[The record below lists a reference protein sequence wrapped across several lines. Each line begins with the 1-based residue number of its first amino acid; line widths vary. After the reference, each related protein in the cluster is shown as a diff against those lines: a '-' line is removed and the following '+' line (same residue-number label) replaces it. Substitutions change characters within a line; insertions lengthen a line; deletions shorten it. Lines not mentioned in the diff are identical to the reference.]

1 MPAFEHRRRR
11 DERDSPQTLYPA
23 PAIGQPRLRSEADQ
37 RRPMTAKPNAAAPGQ
52 TLGTAKAADM
62 AKKIIDEVSPFFHAS
77 GSLYPD
83 VLWKL
88 FHEHQDARARVSVET
103 GCGLSTLLLS
113 NLSERHTAFTLPLG
127 DSLQNTQNHPYLR
140 PETTKFV
147 VGPSQVMV
155 PKWQFSD
162 PVDFALIDGPHAYPF
177 PDLEYYFIYPHI
189 RPGGVLVVDDI
200 HIPTIHRLYE
210 FLRDDEMWE
219 HRGDAR
225 TTAFFRRT
233 ASPIFDP
240 LGDNWPG
247 QRFNRRRFAAHEA
260 LEAVFGAGWYQ
271 AEFGVP
277 RPDAPTIA
285 PVIAPV
291 AAGPDPR
298 DAEIAAL
305 RAEVA
310 ALKTSTTWR
319 ATRPLR
325 DAVDWA
331 RRRK

>member
-1 MPAFEHRRRR
+1 MPASKHGRPR
-11 DERDSPQTLYPA
+11 DDHESLVLPILAQ
-23 PAIGQPRLRSEADQ
+23 RLDGL
-37 RRPMTAKPNAAAPGQ
+37 RRPMTAKPNGAAPGQ
-52 TLGTAKAADM
+52 VNGIVR
-62 AKKIIDEVSPFFHAS
+62 KIIDEVSPSFHAS

-83 VLWKL
+83 VLWKI
-88 FHEHQDARARVSVET
+88 FEEHQDAKARVSVET

-113 NLSERHTAFTLPLG
+113 NMSERHTAFTLPHG
-127 DSLQNTQNHPYLR
+127 DSLQNTQNHPYMQ
-140 PETTKFV
+140 PATTKFV
-147 VGPSQVMV
+147 IGPSQVMV

-177 PDLEYYFIYPHI
+177 PDLEYYYIYPHI
-189 RPGGVLVVDDI
+189 RTGGVLVIDDI

-247 QRFNRRRFAAHEA
+247 QKYNRRHFASHEA
-260 LEAVFGAGWYQ
+260 LTPLLGPGWYQ

-277 RPDAPTIA
+277 RPGA
-285 PVIAPV
+285 PVSVPVSAP
-291 AAGPDPR
+291 AAAPDRR
-298 DAEIAAL
+298 DLEIAAL

-310 ALKTSTTWR
+310 ALKSSTTWR

-325 DAVDWA
+325 NAVDWT
-331 RRRK
+331 RRKK

>member
-11 DERDSPQTLYPA
+11 DELHSPRTLHPA
-23 PAIGQPRLRSEADQ
+23 PAIGGPRLNGEADQ
-37 RRPMTAKPNAAAPGQ
+37 RRPMTAEPNAAPGQ
-52 TLGTAKAADM
+52 TLATAKR
-62 AKKIIDEVSPFFHAS
+62 IIDEVSPFFHAS

-88 FHEHQDARARVSVET
+88 FGEHQDARARVSVET

-127 DSLQNTQNHPYLR
+127 DSLQNTQNHPFLR
-140 PETTKFV
+140 PEATKFV
-147 VGPSQVMV
+147 VGPSQVTV

-189 RPGGVLVVDDI
+189 RPGGVLVIDDI

-233 ASPIFDP
+233 TSPIFDP

-247 QRFNRRRFAAHEA
+247 QKYNRRRFAAHEA
-260 LEAVFGAGWYQ
+260 LDAMFGAGWYQ
-271 AEFGVP
+271 SEFGVP
-277 RPDAPTIA
+277 RPDAPVT
-285 PVIAPV
+285 VPV
-291 AAGPDPR
+291 AAPDPR

-310 ALKTSTTWR
+310 ALKASTTWR

>member
-1 MPAFEHRRRR
+1 MTAFKHGRLR
-11 DERDSPQTLYPA
+11 DDHNSLLLGFARHANGRCSKA
-23 PAIGQPRLRSEADQ
+23 GQPR
-37 RRPMTAKPNAAAPGQ
+37 PMSAKPNAVPPGQ
-52 TLGTAKAADM
+52 TLAT

-88 FHEHQDARARVSVET
+88 FEEHQDARARVSVET

-127 DSLQNTQNHPYLR
+127 DSLQNTQSHPYLR
-140 PETTKFV
+140 FETTKFV
-147 VGPSQVMV
+147 VGPSQVTV

-189 RPGGVLVVDDI
+189 RPGGVLVIDDI
-200 HIPTIHRLYE
+200 HIPTIQRLYE

-247 QRFNRRRFAAHEA
+247 QRYNRRRFAAHEA
-260 LEAVFGAGWYQ
+260 LDAVFGAGWYQ
-271 AEFGVP
+271 AEFGAP
-277 RPDAPTIA
+277 RPNAPMAVPAPGPDLRDAQ
-285 PVIAPV
+285 V
-291 AAGPDPR
+291 AALR
-298 DAEIAAL
+298 AEIAAL
-305 RAEVA
+305 KA
-310 ALKTSTTWR
+310 STTWR

>member
-1 MPAFEHRRRR
+1 
-11 DERDSPQTLYPA
+11 
-23 PAIGQPRLRSEADQ
+23 
-37 RRPMTAKPNAAAPGQ
+37 MTAKPNAPN
-52 TLGTAKAADM
+52 TTATVKR
-62 AKKIIDEVSPFFHAS
+62 IIDEVSPFFHAS

-88 FHEHQDARARVSVET
+88 FEEHQDARARVSVET

-127 DSLQNTQNHPYLR
+127 DSLQNTQAHPYLR

-147 VGPSQVMV
+147 IGPSQVMV
-155 PKWQFSD
+155 PKWQFSE
-162 PVDFALIDGPHAYPF
+162 PLDFALIDGPHAFPF
-177 PDLEYYFIYPHI
+177 PDLEYYFLYPHI
-189 RPGGVLVVDDI
+189 RTGGVLVIDDI

-233 ASPIFDP
+233 ASPVFDP

-247 QRFNRRRFAAHEA
+247 QKYNRRRFAVPEA
-260 LEAVFGAGWYQ
+260 LTPLRGAGWYQ
-271 AEFGVP
+271 AEFGAP
-277 RPDAPTIA
+277 GPDAPVPA
-285 PVIAPV
+285 P
-291 AAGPDPR
+291 GPDPR

-310 ALKTSTTWR
+310 ALRASTTWR

-325 DAVDWA
+325 SVVDWA
-331 RRRK
+331 RRRR

>member
-1 MPAFEHRRRR
+1 M
-11 DERDSPQTLYPA
+11 S
-23 PAIGQPRLRSEADQ
+23 
-37 RRPMTAKPNAAAPGQ
+37 AKPNGTVPGR
-52 TLGTAKAADM
+52 AV
-62 AKKIIDEVSPFFHAS
+62 AKKIIDEVSPFFHES
-77 GSLYPD
+77 GSLFPE
-83 VLWKL
+83 VLWKI
-88 FHEHQDARARVSVET
+88 FDEHQDAQARVSVET

-113 NLSERHTAFTLPLG
+113 NLSERHTAFTVPHG
-127 DSLQNTQNHPYLR
+127 NSLQNTQAHPYMR
-140 PETTKFV
+140 SETTKFV
-147 VGPSQVMV
+147 IGPSQVMV
-155 PKWQFSD
+155 PRWQFSD
-162 PVDFALIDGPHAYPF
+162 PVDFALLDGPPAYPF

-189 RPGGVLVVDDI
+189 RTGGVLVIDDI

-247 QRFNRRRFAAHEA
+247 QKYNRRHFATHEA
-260 LEAVFGAGWYQ
+260 LTPLRGAGWYQ

-277 RPDAPTIA
+277 GPGAPGSA
-285 PVIAPV
+285 PVVV
-291 AAGPDPR
+291 AVAGPDPR
-298 DAEIAAL
+298 DGEIAAL

-325 DAVDWA
+325 NAVDWA